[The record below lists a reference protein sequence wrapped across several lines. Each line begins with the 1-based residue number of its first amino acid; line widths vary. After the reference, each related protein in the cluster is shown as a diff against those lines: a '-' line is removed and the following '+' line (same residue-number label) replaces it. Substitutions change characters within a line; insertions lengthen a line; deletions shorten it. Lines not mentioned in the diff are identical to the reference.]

1 MKLYLKTMHKPSAF
15 LVAVILI
22 FTGCSGLTR
31 NPVPV
36 ERIPEA
42 VVVGMPNVRSW
53 GGRFNPHFQAD
64 IIQSVRDEPEGEF
77 PRAAD
82 GSISYSALAL
92 SGGGANGAF
101 GAGFLYGWTKTG
113 NRPKFKL
120 VTGISTGAL
129 IAPLAFLGSDY
140 DDTLRE
146 MYTTMSTPNI
156 FRIQLGSEAIADT
169 SPLIEQIEK
178 YINESVLAD
187 VADAHSRG
195 HRLYIGTTHLD
206 ADRIVVWNMG
216 AIAASRHPDAPG
228 LFRKVMLASAS
239 IPGAFPPVLIEVRV
253 DGDQY
258 DEMHVDGGLKA
269 QVFLHGAVLNIKDAA
284 NEILGDKSDNRVG
297 RIYVIRNGQV
307 APKPEAVPRKLSA
320 IIGRSL
326 SLMTKQAALNDL
338 YRIFTFAQRDGLSF
352 NYTDIPDDFEME
364 NDEPFD
370 REEMKR
376 LFDIGYEMSLS
387 DDAWRKKPPGFY

>member
-1 MKLYLKTMHKPSAF
+1 MICFRSRLKFSTF
-15 LVAVILI
+15 IVAAILI
-22 FTGCSGLTR
+22 FAGCSGLER

-36 ERIPEA
+36 DRMPEA
-42 VVVGMPNVRSW
+42 VVADMPNVRSW
-53 GGRFNPHFQAD
+53 GGRVSPHSQAD

-77 PRAAD
+77 PRTAD
-82 GSISYSALAL
+82 GTINYSALAL

-113 NRPKFKL
+113 HRPKFKL

-129 IAPLAFLGSDY
+129 IAPFAFLGSDY

-146 MYTTMSTPNI
+146 MYTTMSTRNI
-156 FRIQLGSEAIADT
+156 FHIKLGSEAIADT

-178 YINESVLAD
+178 YIDESVLAD
-187 VADAHSRG
+187 VAAAHSRG
-195 HRLYIGTTHLD
+195 RRLYIGTTHLD
-206 ADRIVVWNMG
+206 ADRMVIWNMG
-216 AIAASRHPDAPG
+216 AIAASRQTDAPG
-228 LFRKVMLASAS
+228 LFRKVVLASAS
-239 IPGAFPPVLIEVRV
+239 IPGAFPPVLIEVEV
-253 DGDQY
+253 DGIQY

-284 NEILGDKSDNRVG
+284 KELLGDKDVNRIG

-307 APKPEAVPRKLSA
+307 APIPEAIPRKMTA
-320 IIGRSL
+320 IIGRTL

-338 YRIFTFAQRDGLSF
+338 YRIFTFTQRDGLSF
-352 NYTDIPDDFEME
+352 NFASIPDDFEME

-376 LFDIGYEMSLS
+376 LFEVGYEIAQS
-387 DDAWRKKPPGFY
+387 DDAWRKTPPGF